1 MAKIGRNE
9 PCPCNSGKK
18 FKKCHGLLP
27 AGNLNFE
34 HLGTVSTK
42 AKAAEFKLPGLPGMN
57 LDLVLQAGYIDR
69 ESLKNVSNLPGKYK
83 VLFTLNRPGYPL
95 RSERMISSSE
105 QLEGDS
111 HLAIS
116 APAVKYADGRDYDF
130 DVLRFEANTDNGQF
144 VFHGKPNK
152 KGMLGTVETD
162 PFEAEHFGDAAMRAL
177 HAVAPTLSMMST
189 GLDVPVSVYQMEV
202 IELRTNTRRISLKAP
217 FKDVFG
223 WIPPLDGVTPEQQKY
238 LSLYREA
245 LNSNSANYSY
255 LCFYRIIEGLRDR
268 REQIRKAEVDQALA
282 RGEKPAGKS
291 DERIPSAKEEQIVW
305 LKALYGT
312 PQEWDDF
319 ALALI
324 FIPDVV
330 DKRVRRLI
338 DKGEHLHQLRN
349 KIAHAVIDSGEPVI
363 SIDVGPDI
371 EEVEKWLPITKF
383 IARYLLLESFPDI
396 LQQSTE

>member
-1 MAKIGRNE
+1 
-9 PCPCNSGKK
+9 
-18 FKKCHGLLP
+18 
-27 AGNLNFE
+27 
-34 HLGTVSTK
+34 
-42 AKAAEFKLPGLPGMN
+42 MN
-57 LDLVLQAGYIDR
+57 LDLVLHAGYSDR

-162 PFEAEHFGDAAMRAL
+162 PFEAEHFGDAAIRAL
-177 HAVAPTLSMMST
+177 HAVAPILSMMST
-189 GLDVPVSVYQMEV
+189 SLDVPVSVYQMEV

-238 LSLYREA
+238 VSLYREA

-282 RGEKPAGKS
+282 RGQTPTGKS
-291 DERIPSAKEEQIVW
+291 DERIPSAKEEQIIW
-305 LKALYGT
+305 LNALYAT

-319 ALALI
+319 ALPLI

-330 DKRVRRLI
+330 AKRVRRLI

-349 KIAHAVIDSGEPVI
+349 KIAQSRNGCL
-363 SIDVGPDI
+363 SQS
-371 EEVEKWLPITKF
+371 
-383 IARYLLLESFPDI
+383 LLLDTCS
-396 LQQSTE
+396 